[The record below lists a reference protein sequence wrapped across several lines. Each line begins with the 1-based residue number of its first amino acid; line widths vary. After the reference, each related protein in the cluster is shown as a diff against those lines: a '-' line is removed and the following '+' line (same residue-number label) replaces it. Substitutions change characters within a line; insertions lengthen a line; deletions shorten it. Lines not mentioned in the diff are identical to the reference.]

1 MVTEAAVSGSGRGW
15 CPPGLLIHA
24 LVSLPPPLPPVSLS
38 RPYPSCFCFISLP
51 HPWHNQF
58 WCSLCSGFCPPL
70 LPRPLPISASTSQ
83 EGREPDLSSREHLP
97 AFHSH
102 SVHFLPGHPDLRLRM
117 RMAASQ
123 QPSTSSKKPY
133 PTTRPW
139 SAPTHPCP
147 PTAEPHCPWVCTQTW
162 TSQAEASPT
171 PHLPATLWAMNPS
184 QAWVPNPKP
193 TSLRAA

>member
-1 MVTEAAVSGSGRGW
+1 MGLAEDGALPGS
-15 CPPGLLIHA
+15 
-24 LVSLPPPLPPVSLS
+24 LVSLPPPLPPASLQATPFLLLLHFS
-38 RPYPSCFCFISLP
+38 SPPLAQP
-51 HPWHNQF
+51 VL
-58 WCSLCSGFCPPL
+58 CSLCSGFCPPL

-97 AFHSH
+97 ASHSH
-102 SVHFLPGHPDLRLRM
+102 SVHFLPGHPGLRLRM

-123 QPSTSSKKPY
+123 QLSTSSKKPY

-184 QAWVPNPKP
+184 QAWVPNPRP